1 MQDKA
6 AIQTGQASLALVTPD
21 LNNLC
26 YSEGAKPRTEY
37 I

>member
-1 MQDKA
+1 MQDEVG
-6 AIQTGQASLALVTPD
+6 IQTGQASLSLVIPD
-21 LNNLC
+21 LDNLC